1 MSVMEENREVF
12 VHGKKDKNG
21 KFEIK
26 GCVNNGIS
34 EKNANKIY
42 DEMIS
47 FAKYAFN
54 KSHSAAYSLV
64 AIQTAYLKCY
74 FTEEYMA
81 NLLTSIM
88 GDSSKVYL
96 YISEAK
102 RLGIE
107 IVPPDIN
114 KSERRFIAEKNKII
128 FGMSAI
134 KNVGEKLIDLIV
146 KLRKK
151 EKFKTFKDF
160 LEKIESND
168 PTALNKKA
176 LESLIK
182 AGAFDSLGYKRS
194 ELIAVHESA
203 LQSIHDNEKVNL
215 KGQMNLLDFNQEKN
229 DKIDDIKFPPI
240 NEYKNK
246 QKLKLEKEVLGF
258 YISDHPL
265 NSLGDNVKRYTNFTT
280 EILSELRAIDLD
292 NYDNKK
298 VRMAGIIT
306 NKSETMTKK
315 DTLMAFSTLEDMF
328 GSIEMIIFPNVYKD
342 FRQIIENDTLVIVEG
357 NLQSGDDELKLIVSK
372 IKEIDENSFKNLY
385 IKMDYIR
392 YNKIRKDLLDNH
404 GKTPV
409 IIYFTDKKKTVKL
422 DKSLWIDSNSDIID
436 YLKLKIGKDNVK
448 LI

>member
-1 MSVMEENREVF
+1 
-12 VHGKKDKNG
+12 
-21 KFEIK
+21 
-26 GCVNNGIS
+26 
-34 EKNANKIY
+34 
-42 DEMIS
+42 
-47 FAKYAFN
+47 
-54 KSHSAAYSLV
+54 
-64 AIQTAYLKCY
+64 
-74 FTEEYMA
+74 MA

-134 KNVGEKLIDLIV
+134 KNVGDNLIDLIV
-146 KLRKK
+146 KIRD
-151 EKFKTFKDF
+151 EKIYKTFKDF
-160 LEKIESND
+160 LERIESND

-182 AGAFDSLGYKRS
+182 SGAFDSLGYKRS
-194 ELIAVHESA
+194 ELIAVHETA

-215 KGQMNLLDFNQEKN
+215 KGQMNLLDFDQKDQNEE
-229 DKIDDIKFPPI
+229 DDIKFPPV

-246 QKLKLEKEVLGF
+246 QKLSLEKEVLGF

-265 NSLGDNVKRYTNFTT
+265 NSLGDRVKKYTNFST
-280 EILSELRAIDLD
+280 EILSELRPIDLD
-292 NYDNKK
+292 KYDNKE
-298 VRMAGIIT
+298 VVMAGVIT

-315 DTLMAFSTLEDMF
+315 NTLMAFSTLEDMY
-328 GSIEMIIFPNVYKD
+328 GSIEMIIFPNIYKD
-342 FRQIIENDTLVIVEG
+342 FRNVVENDTLVMVKG
-357 NLQSGDDELKLIVSK
+357 NLQSSDDELKLIVSN

-404 GKTPV
+404 GTTPV

-422 DKSLWIDSNSDIID
+422 DESLWIDQNSDIIN
-436 YLKLKIGKDNVK
+436 YLMLKIGKDNVK
-448 LI
+448 LN

>member
-1 MSVMEENREVF
+1 MSVMEANREIF
-12 VHGKKDKNG
+12 VHGKKDEKGNY
-21 KFEIK
+21 EVL

-34 EKNANKIY
+34 EQNANKIY

-74 FTEEYMA
+74 FKEEYMA

-134 KNVGEKLIDLIV
+134 KNVGDNLIDLIV
-146 KLRKK
+146 KIRD
-151 EKFKTFKDF
+151 EKIYKTFKDF
-160 LEKIESND
+160 LERIESND

-182 AGAFDSLGYKRS
+182 SGAFDSLGYKRS
-194 ELIAVHESA
+194 ELIAVHETA

-215 KGQMNLLDFNQEKN
+215 KGQMNLLDFDQKDQNEE
-229 DKIDDIKFPPI
+229 DDIKFPPV

-246 QKLKLEKEVLGF
+246 QKLSLEKEVLGF

-265 NSLGDNVKRYTNFTT
+265 NSLGDRVKN
-280 EILSELRAIDLD
+280 IQ
-292 NYDNKK
+292 
-298 VRMAGIIT
+298 
-306 NKSETMTKK
+306 
-315 DTLMAFSTLEDMF
+315 
-328 GSIEMIIFPNVYKD
+328 IFQQK
-342 FRQIIENDTLVIVEG
+342 F
-357 NLQSGDDELKLIVSK
+357 
-372 IKEIDENSFKNLY
+372 
-385 IKMDYIR
+385 
-392 YNKIRKDLLDNH
+392 
-404 GKTPV
+404 
-409 IIYFTDKKKTVKL
+409 
-422 DKSLWIDSNSDIID
+422 
-436 YLKLKIGKDNVK
+436 
-448 LI
+448 